1 LVFDLGFVCLSY
13 VWLDYSVADRVL
25 AAVLRTGMRDFKTP
39 LHALVYFADCSAATC
54 EVIALKKAL
63 NKSEFD
69 RHVQITRQLIHQL
82 RYFQAEPASINM
94 VENRLL
100 EALTTQGKKI
110 KPQTLATHHA
120 DLINRVYG
128 PAETLNWECTNLVAH
143 LRDVTKQEWE
153 GFDHL
158 ITFKDG
164 SKVKAKYGQGA
175 QGVTLEVL

>member
-1 LVFDLGFVCLSY
+1 
-13 VWLDYSVADRVL
+13 
-25 AAVLRTGMRDFKTP
+25 MRDFKTP
-39 LHALVYFADCSAATC
+39 LHALIYAADCSAATC

-69 RHVQITRQLIHQL
+69 RHVQITRILLHQL
-82 RYFQAEPASINM
+82 RYFQAEPASIDM
-94 VENRLL
+94 VENRLM
-100 EALTTQGKKI
+100 EALATQGKKI
-110 KPQTLATHHA
+110 KPQTIATHHA

-128 PAETLNWECTNLVAH
+128 PAATLNWDCESLRER
-143 LRDVTKQEWE
+143 LRDVTKEEWE

-175 QGVTLEVL
+175 QGVMLEVL